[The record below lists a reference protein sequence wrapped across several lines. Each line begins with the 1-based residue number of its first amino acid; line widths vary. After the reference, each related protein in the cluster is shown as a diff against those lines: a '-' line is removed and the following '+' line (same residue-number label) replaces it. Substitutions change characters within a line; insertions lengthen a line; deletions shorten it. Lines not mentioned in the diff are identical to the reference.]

1 MDDINCAG
9 PHLGSSYAT
18 SGTQSSGSG
27 QPMGTSAWTASA
39 YQFSPLGDSPDAS
52 GGARFPQAAGQQQKP
67 QQPFLGSALV
77 AAPMS
82 WVAEGNGF
90 LHRQK

>member
-1 MDDINCAG
+1 
-9 PHLGSSYAT
+9 LGSSYAT
-18 SGTQSSGSG
+18 SGTQSSGSW
-27 QPMGTSAWTASA
+27 QPMGTSPWTASA

-52 GGARFPQAAGQQQKP
+52 GGAQFPQQDAARRGGQQHP
-67 QQPFLGSALV
+67 QQQQQQHGLGSTLV

-90 LHRQK
+90 LHRRT